1 MGISFGSYAQLKL
14 NNMNTQKIT
23 SFLGS
28 LLVMGIAIS
37 IFFML
42 MSTEMPASNRE
53 LLIAFV
59 SVLFGAMAGSI
70 KKITG
75 DDDANQL
82 LRDLETKN
90 QHLEQRIKDLTS
102 KNEN

>member
-1 MGISFGSYAQLKL
+1 
-14 NNMNTQKIT
+14 MNSQRTT
-23 SFLGS
+23 SFIGS
-28 LLVMGIAIS
+28 LLVMAIAIS

-59 SVLFGAMAGSI
+59 SVLFGAMSGSI

-75 DDDANQL
+75 DGDDNQIMKEL
-82 LRDLETKN
+82 QSKN
-90 QHLEQRIKDLTS
+90 EALEQRIKDLT
-102 KNEN
+102 KEK

>member
-1 MGISFGSYAQLKL
+1 MNNSKNVMG
-14 NNMNTQKIT
+14 
-23 SFLGS
+23 FLGS

-42 MSTEMPASNRE
+42 MSNEMPASNRE

-75 DDDANQL
+75 DDDSSSI
-82 LRDLETKN
+82 LRELEKKN
-90 QHLEQRIKDLTS
+90 EYLEQRIKDLTG
-102 KNEN
+102 KK

>member
-1 MGISFGSYAQLKL
+1 MS
-14 NNMNTQKIT
+14 
-23 SFLGS
+23 
-28 LLVMGIAIS
+28 IAVS

-42 MSTEMPASNRE
+42 MTTEMPASNRE

-75 DDDANQL
+75 DDDASQIVKE
-82 LRDLETKN
+82 LETKN
-90 QHLEQRIKDLTS
+90 QALEQRIKDLTEG
-102 KNEN
+102 KNK

>member
-1 MGISFGSYAQLKL
+1 MGSR
-14 NNMNTQKIT
+14 NVTN
-23 SFLGS
+23 FLGS
-28 LLVMGIAIS
+28 LLVLAIAIS

-75 DDDANQL
+75 DDDTNQML
-82 LRDLETKN
+82 KDLEAKN
-90 QHLEQRIKDLTS
+90 QSLEQRIKDLTRE
-102 KNEN
+102 K

>member
-1 MGISFGSYAQLKL
+1 MNNSKNVMG
-14 NNMNTQKIT
+14 
-23 SFLGS
+23 FLGS

-42 MSTEMPASNRE
+42 MSNEMPASNRE

-75 DDDANQL
+75 DDDSSSI
-82 LRDLETKN
+82 LRELEKKN
-90 QHLEQRIKDLTS
+90 EYLEQRIKDLTT
-102 KNEN
+102 KK

>member
-1 MGISFGSYAQLKL
+1 
-14 NNMNTQKIT
+14 MNTAKIIN
-23 SFLGS
+23 FVGS

-59 SVLFGAMAGSI
+59 SVLFGAMSGSI

-75 DDDANQL
+75 DGDDNQL
-82 LRDLETKN
+82 MKDLQTKN
-90 QHLEQRIKDLTS
+90 EQLEQRIKELT
-102 KNEN
+102 KGK

>member
-1 MGISFGSYAQLKL
+1 MA
-14 NNMNTQKIT
+14 
-23 SFLGS
+23 
-28 LLVMGIAIS
+28 IAIS

-42 MSTEMPASNRE
+42 MTTEMPASNRE

-75 DDDANQL
+75 DDDSAQML
-82 LRDLETKN
+82 SDLEKKN
-90 QHLEQRIKDLTS
+90 QALEQRIKDLT
-102 KNEN
+102 ENKK

>member
-1 MGISFGSYAQLKL
+1 MINSSKV
-14 NNMNTQKIT
+14 T

-28 LLVMGIAIS
+28 LLVIVIAIG

-42 MSTEMPASNRE
+42 MTKEMPASNRE

-75 DDDANQL
+75 DGDDNQM
-82 LRDLETKN
+82 LRELEIKN
-90 QHLEQRIKDLTS
+90 QQLEQRIKDLTGE
-102 KNEN
+102 K

>member
-1 MGISFGSYAQLKL
+1 MSSSR
-14 NNMNTQKIT
+14 NVT

-28 LLVMGIAIS
+28 LLVMAIAIS

-42 MSTEMPASNRE
+42 MTTEMPASNRE

-75 DDDANQL
+75 DDEAGAIVK
-82 LRDLETKN
+82 DLEAKN
-90 QHLEQRIKDLTS
+90 EALERRIKELTE
-102 KNEN
+102 KK

>member
-1 MGISFGSYAQLKL
+1 MGNSKNVMG
-14 NNMNTQKIT
+14 
-23 SFLGS
+23 FLGS

-75 DDDANQL
+75 DDDASQIV
-82 LRDLETKN
+82 RELEKKN
-90 QHLEQRIKDLTS
+90 EYLEQRIKDLTV
-102 KNEN
+102 KRYG